1 MCVFVNVC
9 GWVCVVV
16 CVCVCV
22 CVSMHVHV
30 CMCVCVSGKA
40 ARGFE
45 DTLKIY

>member
-30 CMCVCVSGKA
+30 CMCVCVSGMA